1 VGTAGAVERIY
12 VVRVA
17 VPKCDEIQNAISDG
31 EAELAPVPVFVFLDF
46 VDLMMLVDLV
56 HRVRNDVGGR

>member
-1 VGTAGAVERIY
+1 M
-12 VVRVA
+12 VRVA

-46 VDLMMLVDLV
+46 VDLRMLVDLV